1 MRRYCSLISL
11 KDAVSGSSRV
21 VYRLVVPSL
30 KVNLT
35 LLVEM
40 ERSSF
45 DLSSII
51 IY

>member
-1 MRRYCSLISL
+1 MISL

-21 VYRLVVPSL
+21 AYRLAVPSL
-30 KVNLT
+30 KVNLI

-40 ERSSF
+40 ERSSC
-45 DLSSII
+45 DLSSSII